1 MKIYLLNVGELIRNG
16 ADSREDFMLCKV
28 DEVRRERVLAA
39 KTGQGRAME
48 LGAGLLLQE
57 AVREWR
63 WNSFQ
68 GAGEKSP
75 EDSPVDSGE
84 TEEDA
89 AVWGQSPCIRHCTVS
104 GLLSEPWKP
113 IPLTYRYGAKGKP
126 YFEKIPLFFNLS
138 HSGEYVLCAV
148 SFREVGADIQKIQ
161 SADVMK
167 LAKRF
172 FSEPECLA
180 LERCESDR
188 EQQGLFF
195 GLWSRKEAYG
205 KLTGEGITAVL
216 GKDMQNTDAEVDVE
230 WLDVPPPEGYAL
242 AVCRKTL
249 RGENRLP
256 NWPERHCNRY
266 CETEK

>member
-16 ADSREDFMLCKV
+16 ADSQEDFMLRKV

-39 KTGQGRAME
+39 KTGQGKAME

-63 WNSFQ
+63 RNSF
-68 GAGEKSP
+68 P

-84 TEEDA
+84 PEGDA
-89 AVWGQSPCIRHCTVS
+89 AVRGQSSCIRRCTVS
-104 GLLSEPWKP
+104 GLLSGLAEPL
-113 IPLTYRYGAKGKP
+113 PLTYRYGAKGKP
-126 YFEKIPLFFNLS
+126 YFENIPLFFNLS

-148 SFREVGADIQKIQ
+148 SSREVGADIQKIQ

-172 FSEPECLA
+172 FSEPECLV
-180 LERCESDR
+180 LERCESAR

-205 KLTGEGITAVL
+205 KLTGEGIAAAL
-216 GKDMQNTDAEVDVE
+216 GKDMRSADAESDVE

-249 RGENRLP
+249 SRGEQTFGL
-256 NWPERHCNRY
+256 
-266 CETEK
+266 T